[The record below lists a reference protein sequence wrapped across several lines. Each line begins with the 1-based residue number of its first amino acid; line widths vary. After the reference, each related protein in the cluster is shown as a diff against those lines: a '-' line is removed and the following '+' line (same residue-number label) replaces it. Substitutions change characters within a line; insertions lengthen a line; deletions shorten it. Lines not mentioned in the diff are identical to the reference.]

1 VRLTN
6 TSLEARTGQVSAVW
20 EPSPTSV
27 GAGLRAS
34 PPTEAT
40 PVDFTVAAN
49 GQTEVSLP
57 LNLPAELPDGRT
69 WSQRLFLLVQSGEQ
83 WTCERKRAVL
93 APVVEATPVAGP
105 PIGRGGASV
114 PALSLGEANLAL
126 GQEAWNGPRDL
137 SASFRVGV
145 DDTAVYVVVEVQDD
159 HIVPEGGLAPPFNDC
174 VEVFLDLRPPEARG
188 QPVCT
193 PQVLVL
199 FLALPTGAGLW
210 PRLYALEKPPA
221 SLEQFGLVYTPTPR
235 GYVFQLTMPR
245 AALAGLAGG
254 PVESFGFDVA
264 VDDADQPGQRK
275 AQMIWAGVAENF
287 INPRY
292 FGEISLRHPA
302 PGNARLTVW

>member
-1 VRLTN
+1 
-6 TSLEARTGQVSAVW
+6 
-20 EPSPTSV
+20 
-27 GAGLRAS
+27 
-34 PPTEAT
+34 
-40 PVDFTVAAN
+40 
-49 GQTEVSLP
+49 
-57 LNLPAELPDGRT
+57 
-69 WSQRLFLLVQSGEQ
+69 
-83 WTCERKRAVL
+83 
-93 APVVEATPVAGP
+93 
-105 PIGRGGASV
+105 V

-126 GQEAWNGPRDL
+126 GQAAWRGPLDL
-137 SASFRVGV
+137 SASFRMGV
-145 DDTAVYVVVEVQDD
+145 DDTSVYVVVEVQDD
-159 HIVPEGGLAPPFNDC
+159 RIVPEGGLAPPFNDG
-174 VEVFLDLRPPEARG
+174 VEVFLDLRPPESRG

-199 FLALPTGAGLW
+199 FLALPTAPVGNGRRAV
-210 PRLYALEKPPA
+210 PQLYALEKPPA
-221 SLEQFGLVYTPTPR
+221 SLEQFGLVYTPTPK

-302 PGNARLTVW
+302 PGNARMTVW